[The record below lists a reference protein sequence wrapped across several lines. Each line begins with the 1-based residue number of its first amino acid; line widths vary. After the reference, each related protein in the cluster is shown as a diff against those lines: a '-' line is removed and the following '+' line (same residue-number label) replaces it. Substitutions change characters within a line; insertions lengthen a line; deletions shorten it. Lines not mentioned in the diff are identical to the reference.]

1 MNSERSDRGISRR
14 ELYKTSA
21 RVVAGAALLGSTVGL
36 DTAAR
41 AAPAEEEFRKRRRP
55 KVKLVITAVDIK
67 GRCPT
72 YKVGDKIVLDS
83 GYKFNLQE
91 TTAACMHSLASILPY
106 HVAIAKGVQ
115 PSQMGL
121 AHKTED
127 DGKAYVH
134 CLDPCEFT
142 GGGTTTFSIER
153 LEEEV

>member
-1 MNSERSDRGISRR
+1 
-14 ELYKTSA
+14 
-21 RVVAGAALLGSTVGL
+21 L
-36 DTAAR
+36 DTRAR
-41 AAPAEEEFRKRRRP
+41 AAPVEEESRKTRRHR
-55 KVKLVITAVDIK
+55 VKLVITVVDIR
-67 GRCPT
+67 GRCPA

-91 TTAACMHSLASILPY
+91 TTAACMHSLASVLPY

-115 PSQMGL
+115 PNQMGL
-121 AHKTED
+121 AHKSKD

-153 LEEEV
+153 VEEEL